1 MDNAIYQGQIAN
13 IQLDHGYLPIKIEKV
28 LPFGC

>member
-1 MDNAIYQGQIAN
+1 MQFKGQIAN
-13 IQLDHGYLPIKIEKV
+13 IQLDRGYLSIKIEKV